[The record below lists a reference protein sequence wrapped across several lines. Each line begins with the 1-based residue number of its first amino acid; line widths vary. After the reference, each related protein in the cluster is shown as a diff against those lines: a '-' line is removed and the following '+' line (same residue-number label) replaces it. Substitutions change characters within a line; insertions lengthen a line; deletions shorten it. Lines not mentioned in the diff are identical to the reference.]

1 MLLMTEEA
9 AEADRKV
16 IDQQPG
22 SSFMIQSMDVTQPA
36 KVDKCK

>member
-1 MLLMTEEA
+1 MTEEA

-22 SSFMIQSMDVTQPA
+22 SSSMIQSMDVTHNQQR
-36 KVDKCK
+36 